1 MMTTRPLDEPSTAQ
15 PAVDSQPLGQD
26 TAGAAIG
33 PGATPGEGDP
43 STAEGNS
50 YSPDFEPKP
59 SEEKVYNPKDAD
71 IDTDGG

>member
-1 MMTTRPLDEPSTAQ
+1 MSTRPLDEQSTTQ
-15 PAVDSQPLGQD
+15 PEVDSQPQGQG

-43 STAEGNS
+43 STPEGNS
-50 YSPDFEPKP
+50 YSPDFEPEP
-59 SEEKVYNPKDAD
+59 GEEKVYNPKDAD

>member
-1 MMTTRPLDEPSTAQ
+1 MTNRAPDEQGTAQ
-15 PAVDSQPLGQD
+15 PEVGSQPHDQG
-26 TAGAAIG
+26 TTGAAIG

-50 YSPDFEPKP
+50 YSPDFGPEPG
-59 SEEKVYNPKDAD
+59 EGKVYNPKDAD

>member
-1 MMTTRPLDEPSTAQ
+1 MTTRPLDEQSSTQ
-15 PAVDSQPLGQD
+15 PEADKQPPGQH
-26 TAGAAIG
+26 TSGAAIG

-50 YSPDFEPKP
+50 YSPDFEPEA